1 MSKYTIEL
9 RKVIDLIGEDKVLKF
24 FTDYELTD
32 YLTTKQIEEIEKA
45 GIWTKEKLAKKII
58 NHYFMNEIGQETIAL
73 FKHYAKVSMQE
84 IMEEMLPLIYSAS
97 IEYDPLVNVD
107 FTETFDRTLNGTANS
122 TNSQE
127 TQGTATSISSNISNG
142 NSIASDTP
150 NSEILDINN
159 PKYFSNSSA
168 SKNVSDIT
176 DNTDNSSTSNGTATQ
191 NQENIE
197 HYERK
202 QKGNSG
208 SLSTAQ
214 KLIEQYRKNII
225 AIDKQI
231 IDRLN
236 TLFMGIF

>member
-9 RKVIDLIGEDKVLKF
+9 RKVIDLVGEENVIKF
-24 FTDYELTD
+24 FTDYELSD
-32 YLTTKQIEEIEKA
+32 YLTAKQIEEITKA
-45 GIWTKEKLAKKII
+45 GIWTKEKLARKII
-58 NHYFMNEIGQETIAL
+58 NHYFMNEIGFETIAL

-107 FTETFDRTLNGTANS
+107 FTETFDRTLNGTSNA
-122 TNSQE
+122 TNKQESQ
-127 TQGTATSISSNISNG
+127 QASTSISTSIANG
-142 NSIASDTP
+142 NSVASDTP

-159 PKYFSNSSA
+159 PSYFSNSSA
-168 SKNVSDIT
+168 SKNQNDIT
-176 DNTDNSSTSNGTATQ
+176 DNTDNSSLSNGTSTQ

-197 HYERK
+197 HYERT

-236 TLFMGIF
+236 SLFMGIF